1 MTTAGLHI
9 EARGA
14 GPAVVFPHG
23 FGRTGDTWA
32 RQAEALAGDHHV
44 VTWDLRGHG
53 RSELPPGPYTRE
65 DALADLAVVV
75 DAAVAETGGAA
86 PLVGGSPG
94 RDLSVCRTPAPP
106 GDQPGPAPP
115 SARPGFP
122 HPPS

>member
-14 GPAVVFPHG
+14 GPGVVFPHG

-53 RSELPPGPYTRE
+53 RSEMPPGPYTRE
-65 DALADLAVVV
+65 DALADLAAVV
-75 DAAVAETGGAA
+75 DAAVAETGG
-86 PLVGGSPG
+86 P
-94 RDLSVCRTPAPP
+94 
-106 GDQPGPAPP
+106 
-115 SARPGFP
+115 ARPGRRP
-122 HPPS
+122 LGGYPRPCPPPPPPAAPRGLARTSSRA